1 MSNGKWYPALPCSI
15 FILCGAFHFFAP
27 HRHFS
32 FLISH
37 FSFHKKDR
45 RSGLFLFALFQY
57 RRQPGGNAREEA
69 EKRDL
74 QHHDESKRCRAGD
87 DILNRAVLADALDD
101 EEIHADRRCNEG
113 QLHIDQEHDIEPD
126 GIEAQRLDD
135 RVEHRQRDEDD
146 GNCFQ
151 HTPQN
156 EQHDID
162 ADEDDPAVHMPF
174 RHERHERLRD
184 LQHRQDIAEE
194 HSADHDGKDH
204 AGCLD
209 GRAEDP
215 RHITDRKAPVDEEC
229 DDERIDRA
237 LFDYSIVKTQYA
249 GHAVEI
255 AAAAAKDN
263 VDIVVAIGGDGTI
276 NEIGRSLVH
285 TNTAL
290 GIIPCGSGNGLARH
304 LHIPMDAKAAIDLL
318 NTGECT
324 CVDYGKIN
332 DMPFF
337 CTCGVGFDA
346 FVSLKFADSGK
357 RGLLT
362 YLENTLHESL
372 TYEPET
378 YEIENEEGTIKY
390 KAFLIACAN
399 ASQYGNNAYIAPQA
413 SLTDGLMDVTILEPF
428 TVLDVPSLSFQLFNK
443 TIDQNSRIKTMR
455 AKKIK
460 IHRTK
465 EGVMHYDGDPVM
477 GGKDIEVEL
486 IPHGL
491 NVIISNKKKE
501 EEPFSLLQ
509 QIVEYFSGLKPKHEE
524 LIKQKYN
531 HLFVLNRHLL
541 RRLSKK

>member
-1 MSNGKWYPALPCSI
+1 MTAKKRIVFVVNPISGTQGKKA
-15 FILCGAFHFFAP
+15 ILKW
-27 HRHFS
+27 
-32 FLISH
+32 I
-37 FSFHKKDR
+37 
-45 RSGLFLFALFQY
+45 
-57 RRQPGGNAREEA
+57 
-69 EKRDL
+69 
-74 QHHDESKRCRAGD
+74 
-87 DILNRAVLADALDD
+87 
-101 EEIHADRRCNEG
+101 
-113 QLHIDQEHDIEPD
+113 
-126 GIEAQRLDD
+126 
-135 RVEHRQRDEDD
+135 
-146 GNCFQ
+146 
-151 HTPQN
+151 
-156 EQHDID
+156 
-162 ADEDDPAVHMPF
+162 
-174 RHERHERLRD
+174 
-184 LQHRQDIAEE
+184 
-194 HSADHDGKDH
+194 
-204 AGCLD
+204 
-209 GRAEDP
+209 
-215 RHITDRKAPVDEEC
+215 
-229 DDERIDRA
+229 DERIDRA

-276 NEIGRSLVH
+276 NEIGRSLV
-285 TNTAL
+285 NTAL

-428 TVLDVPSLSFQLFNK
+428 TVLDVPALSFQLFNK
-443 TIDQNSRIKTMR
+443 TIDQNSRIKTFR
-455 AKKIK
+455 CKTLR
-460 IHRTK
+460 IHRSK
-465 EGVMHYDGDPVM
+465 PGVIHFDGDPMMM
-477 GGKDIEVEL
+477 GENIDVNIIQRGLQVIVPKNAEKDTS
-486 IPHGL
+486 
-491 NVIISNKKKE
+491 NV
-501 EEPFSLLQ
+501 LQ
-509 QIVEYFSGLKPKHEE
+509 RAQDYINGLKQINESIMEDITHTNRMILDKGKEQ
-524 LIKQKYN
+524 IKK
-531 HLFVLNRHLL
+531 L
-541 RRLSKK
+541 RKN